1 MAKSISVTVTGNA
14 APLRKELKRAT
25 QDLSGFAKAQKQLV
39 SLSSLGYAVAGA
51 SVVRFGKQIV
61 QAALDD
67 QKSQALLR
75 DAIAKTGAVTDR
87 ATASA
92 EAFVKQL
99 SLSSNIADDDLRPAM
114 STLVR
119 ATSDVSRAQ
128 TLLALS
134 TEIAT
139 ATQKDLSTVSIAVAK
154 ASLGQTTALGKLG
167 VPLSAAAK
175 ESGNFAL
182 AFEELNKQ
190 FTGTNAAALNTT
202 AGKVANLSIR
212 FNELKETVGALLIPA
227 VDEVTGSLLKTA
239 EAAEEGDWIG
249 GLYNGI
255 IAAGQAADAITPDLF
270 NLALSISNSAQNA
283 LGLGKEIKT
292 TSEITGEG
300 AGSFRLYDEQLSRVK
315 DNLNETENAT
325 ADYGAAVNSLI
336 YGQNTTFTKI
346 YADRVE
352 EVARQTEAA
361 KTRAEKAREKFAA
374 LGQTLKGTLNTA
386 LTDAR
391 NKLQAAKDEMNN
403 FADATASAISGNLSI
418 GNALSGAS
426 DGESAYTEA
435 LKRRADAYRA
445 LNISKATGDIAGYTR
460 ALDEVAEAEGAVTSA
475 QSARRSPGQLFA
487 DQIAK
492 AKKFATDLKTLI
504 SPPFSLSEAGLSQLI
519 NLGIDSGSQ
528 VAAELVA
535 GTGSLSVG
543 AINEGLASVGAV
555 AGQLGTSAGSI
566 FRGGA
571 VGAAQTDVNNLARAS
586 VTNNNNSYSITITSG
601 VGDEVEI
608 GKSVVKYL
616 QAYDKKFSGIP
627 IKVKK

>member
-25 QDLSGFAKAQKQLV
+25 QDLSGFAKAQRGFGDIAK
-39 SLSSLGYAVAGA
+39 LGYAVAGA
-51 SVVRFGKQIV
+51 SVVRFGQQLVK
-61 QAALDD
+61 AALDD
-67 QKSQALLR
+67 EKSQALLR
-75 DAIAKTGAVTDR
+75 ASIAKTGFATEE

-92 EAFVKQL
+92 EAYVKQL
-99 SLSSNIADDDLRPAM
+99 SLSSNIADDSLRPALA
-114 STLVR
+114 TLTR
-119 ATSDVSRAQ
+119 ATGDVTRAQ
-128 TLLALS
+128 TLLTLS

-139 ATQKDLSTVSIAVAK
+139 ATGKDLASVSIAVAK
-154 ASLGQTTALGKLG
+154 ASLGSTTALGKLG
-167 VPLSAAAK
+167 VPLSEGAK
-175 ESGNFAL
+175 QSGNFAL

-190 FTGTNAAALNTT
+190 FSGSNAAALNTT

-212 FNELKETVGALLIPA
+212 FNELKETLGSQLLPV
-227 VDEVTGSLLKTA
+227 VDKVTSSLIK
-239 EAAEEGDWIG
+239 
-249 GLYNGI
+249 
-255 IAAGQAADAITPDLF
+255 AADAADKGESLDALKNTFTAISDATPDVGAIITDL
-270 NLALSISNSAQNA
+270 
-283 LGLGKEIKT
+283 T
-292 TSEITGEG
+292 TELIRGEG
-300 AGSFRLYDEQLSRVK
+300 YVLDYVKALEAGVDMTGQGIKAFPFYVDQVVKTRQALEEATTATYDYS
-315 DNLNETENAT
+315 
-325 ADYGAAVNSLI
+325 AAANSLI

-352 EVARQTEAA
+352 EVARQTDAA

-386 LTDAR
+386 LEDAR
-391 NKLQAAKDEMNN
+391 NKLQAAKDEMKA
-403 FADATASAISGNLSI
+403 FGDATASAITGNVTI
-418 GNALSGAS
+418 GDALSGAS

-435 LKRRADAYRA
+435 LKKRADAYRA
-445 LNISKATGDIAGYTR
+445 LNIAKATGDIAGYTR
-460 ALDEVAEAEGAVTSA
+460 ALDEVTEAEQAVTSA

-519 NLGIDSGSQ
+519 NLGIDSGSS

-571 VGAAQTDVNNLARAS
+571 VGAAQTDVDRLGRAS
-586 VTNNNNSYSITITSG
+586 VTTTNNSYSITISAG

-608 GKSVVKYL
+608 GKQVVKYL

>member
-1 MAKSISVTVTGNA
+1 
-14 APLRKELKRAT
+14 
-25 QDLSGFAKAQKQLV
+25 
-39 SLSSLGYAVAGA
+39 
-51 SVVRFGKQIV
+51 
-61 QAALDD
+61 
-67 QKSQALLR
+67 
-75 DAIAKTGAVTDR
+75 
-87 ATASA
+87 
-92 EAFVKQL
+92 
-99 SLSSNIADDDLRPAM
+99 
-114 STLVR
+114 
-119 ATSDVSRAQ
+119 
-128 TLLALS
+128 LLALS

-139 ATQKDLSTVSIAVAK
+139 ATGKDLASVSMAVAK
-154 ASLGQTTALGKLG
+154 ASLGSTTALGKLG
-167 VPLSAAAK
+167 VPLSDAAK

-190 FTGTNAAALNTT
+190 FTGSNAAALDTA
-202 AGKVANLSIR
+202 AGKIENLSLR
-212 FNELKETVGALLIPA
+212 FEELKESIGVILLPQVGKATDGLTELSKATDESASIGSRLGNIFSGAAKIFDVTDLTDEIAEFGLSLTKSGVRALGFGKDA
-227 VDEVTGSLLKTA
+227 E
-239 EAAEEGDWIG
+239 EAADGVAILNDNLGEFKDEEYVSVFSKFGE
-249 GLYNGI
+249 
-255 IAAGQAADAITPDLF
+255 
-270 NLALSISNSAQNA
+270 ALKSARKRLEEIDEAQKKANDKFKA
-283 LGLGKEIKT
+283 LG
-292 TSEITGEG
+292 
-300 AGSFRLYDEQLSRVK
+300 D
-315 DNLNETENAT
+315 
-325 ADYGAAVNSLI
+325 
-336 YGQNTTFTKI
+336 
-346 YADRVE
+346 
-352 EVARQTEAA
+352 
-361 KTRAEKAREKFAA
+361 
-374 LGQTLKGTLNTA
+374 TLKGALNTA

-391 NKLQAAKDEMNN
+391 NKLQAAKDEMKA
-403 FADATASAISGNLSI
+403 FADATSSAISGNISI

-571 VGAAQTDVNNLARAS
+571 VGAAQADVDRLGRAS
-586 VTNNNNSYSITITSG
+586 VTTTNNSYSITISAG

-608 GKSVVKYL
+608 GKQVVKYL

>member
-25 QDLSGFAKAQKQLV
+25 QDLSGFAKAQKQI
-39 SLSSLGYAVAGA
+39 SALSSIGYAVAGA
-51 SVVRFGKQIV
+51 SVVRFGKQVV

-75 DAIAKTGAVTDR
+75 DAISKTGAVTDR

-92 EAFVKQL
+92 EDFVKQL
-99 SLSSNIADDDLRPAM
+99 SLQSNIADDNLRPAF

-119 ATSDVSRAQ
+119 ATSDVTRAQ
-128 TLLALS
+128 DLLALS

-139 ATQKDLSTVSIAVAK
+139 ATGKDLASVSIAVAK
-154 ASLGQTTALGKLG
+154 ASLGSTTALGKLG

-182 AFEELNKQ
+182 AFEELNAQ
-190 FTGTNAAALNTT
+190 FSGSNAAALNTT
-202 AGKVANLSIR
+202 AGKVENLSIR
-212 FNELKETVGALLIPA
+212 FNELKETVGALLVPA

-239 EAAEEGDWIG
+239 EAAEKGDFLG

-270 NLALSISNSAQNA
+270 NLALSISDSTQNA
-283 LGLGKEIKT
+283 LGLGREIKT

-300 AGSFRLYDEQLSRVK
+300 AGSFRLYDQQLSRVK
-315 DNLNETENAT
+315 DNLNETETAT

-336 YGQNTTFTKI
+336 YSQNTTFTKI

-352 EVARQTEAA
+352 EVARQLDASNKKTEE
-361 KTRAEKAREKFAA
+361 TKAKFAA
-374 LGQTLKGTLNTA
+374 LGATLKGALNTA
-386 LTDAR
+386 LTDAK
-391 NKLQAAKDEMNN
+391 NKLQAAKDEMKG

-418 GNALSGAS
+418 GNALSDAS
-426 DGESAYTEA
+426 NGESAYTEA

-445 LNISKATGDIAGYTR
+445 LNIAKATGDIGAYTR
-460 ALDEVAEAEGAVTSA
+460 ALDEVSDAEQAVTSA

-487 DQIAK
+487 DQISK

-504 SPPFSLSEAGLSQLI
+504 SAPFNLSEAGLSQLI

-555 AGQLGTSAGSI
+555 AGELGTSAGSI

-571 VGAAQTDVNNLARAS
+571 VSDAQAEVNRLGRAS
-586 VTNNNNSYSITITSG
+586 VTTTNNTYSITISAG

-608 GKSVVKYL
+608 GKQVVKYL
-616 QAYDKKFSGIP
+616 QAYDKKFDGIK

>member
-1 MAKSISVTVTGNA
+1 
-14 APLRKELKRAT
+14 
-25 QDLSGFAKAQKQLV
+25 
-39 SLSSLGYAVAGA
+39 
-51 SVVRFGKQIV
+51 
-61 QAALDD
+61 
-67 QKSQALLR
+67 
-75 DAIAKTGAVTDR
+75 
-87 ATASA
+87 
-92 EAFVKQL
+92 
-99 SLSSNIADDDLRPAM
+99 M

-119 ATSDVSRAQ
+119 ATGDVSRAQ

-270 NLALSISNSAQNA
+270 NLAISISNSAQNA

-528 VAAELVA
+528 VASELVA

-571 VGAAQTDVNNLARAS
+571 VGAAQTDVDRLGRAS
-586 VTNNNNSYSITITSG
+586 VTTTNNSYSITISAG

-608 GKSVVKYL
+608 GKQVVKYL

>member
-1 MAKSISVTVTGNA
+1 MAKSVSVTVTGNA
-14 APLRKELKRAT
+14 APLRKELKKAT
-25 QDLSGFAKAQKQLV
+25 QDLSGFAKAQRGFGDIAK
-39 SLSSLGYAVAGA
+39 LGYAVAGA
-51 SVVRFGKQIV
+51 SVVRFGAQLVK
-61 QAALDD
+61 AAMEDE
-67 QKSQALLR
+67 KSQALLR
-75 DAIAKTGAVTDR
+75 DAISKTGAVTDR

-92 EAFVKQL
+92 EDFVKQL
-99 SLSSNIADDDLRPAM
+99 SLSSNTADDDLRPAL

-119 ATSDVSRAQ
+119 ATSDVTRAQ
-128 TLLALS
+128 DLLALS

-139 ATQKDLSTVSIAVAK
+139 ATGKDLASVSIAVAK
-154 ASLGQTTALGKLG
+154 ASLGSTTALGKLG

-182 AFEELNKQ
+182 AFEELNAQ
-190 FTGTNAAALNTT
+190 FGGSNAAALNTA
-202 AGKVANLSIR
+202 AGRLANLSIR
-212 FNELKETVGALLIPA
+212 FEELKESLGSLVLPA
-227 VDEVTGSLLKTA
+227 VDDVTKSLTSLA
-239 EAAEEGDWIG
+239 VAAEKKDNIG
-249 GLYNGI
+249 IL
-255 IAAGQAADAITPDLF
+255 AGAFNTLSVVAEKLTPELDDLAFQLSDA
-270 NLALSISNSAQNA
+270 AQNA
-283 LGLGKEIKT
+283 LGLGKEVQT
-292 TSEITGEG
+292 TSEITGLG

-315 DNLNETENAT
+315 DNLNETETAT
-325 ADYGAAVNSLI
+325 ADYGAAVSNLI

-352 EVARQTEAA
+352 EVARQTDAA
-361 KTRAEKAREKFAA
+361 KTRAEKAAEKFKA
-374 LGQTLKGTLNTA
+374 LGTTLKGALNTA

-403 FADATASAISGNLSI
+403 FADATSTAISGNLSI
-418 GNALSGAS
+418 GNALSDAAS
-426 DGESAYTEA
+426 GESAYTEA
-435 LKRRADAYRA
+435 LKRRADAYQA
-445 LNISKATGDIAGYTR
+445 LNIAKATGDIAGYTR

-487 DQIAK
+487 DQISK

-504 SPPFSLSEAGLSQLI
+504 SAPFNLSEAGLSQLI

-543 AINEGLASVGAV
+543 AINEGLAGVGAV
-555 AGQLGTSAGSI
+555 AGELGTSAGSI

-571 VGAAQTDVNNLARAS
+571 VGAAQADVDRLGRAS
-586 VTNNNNSYSITITSG
+586 VTTTNNTYSITISAG

-608 GKSVVKYL
+608 GKQVVKYL
-616 QAYDKKFSGIP
+616 QAYDKKFDGIK

>member
-75 DAIAKTGAVTDR
+75 DAISKTGAVTDR

-119 ATSDVSRAQ
+119 ATGDVSRAQ

-325 ADYGAAVNSLI
+325 ADYGAADNSL
-336 YGQNTTFTKI
+336 N
-346 YADRVE
+346 
-352 EVARQTEAA
+352 
-361 KTRAEKAREKFAA
+361 
-374 LGQTLKGTLNTA
+374 
-386 LTDAR
+386 
-391 NKLQAAKDEMNN
+391 
-403 FADATASAISGNLSI
+403 
-418 GNALSGAS
+418 
-426 DGESAYTEA
+426 
-435 LKRRADAYRA
+435 
-445 LNISKATGDIAGYTR
+445 
-460 ALDEVAEAEGAVTSA
+460 
-475 QSARRSPGQLFA
+475 
-487 DQIAK
+487 
-492 AKKFATDLKTLI
+492 
-504 SPPFSLSEAGLSQLI
+504 
-519 NLGIDSGSQ
+519 
-528 VAAELVA
+528 
-535 GTGSLSVG
+535 
-543 AINEGLASVGAV
+543 
-555 AGQLGTSAGSI
+555 
-566 FRGGA
+566 
-571 VGAAQTDVNNLARAS
+571 
-586 VTNNNNSYSITITSG
+586 
-601 VGDEVEI
+601 
-608 GKSVVKYL
+608 
-616 QAYDKKFSGIP
+616 
-627 IKVKK
+627 

>member
-25 QDLSGFAKAQKQLV
+25 QDLSGFAKAQKQI
-39 SLSSLGYAVAGA
+39 SALSSLGYAVAGA
-51 SVVRFGKQIV
+51 SVVRFGKQVV

-92 EAFVKQL
+92 EDFVKQL
-99 SLSSNIADDDLRPAM
+99 SLSSNIADDNLRPAL

-119 ATSDVSRAQ
+119 ATGDVTRAQ
-128 TLLALS
+128 DLLALS
-134 TEIAT
+134 TEIST
-139 ATQKDLSTVSIAVAK
+139 ATQKDLASVSIAVAK
-154 ASLGQTTALGKLG
+154 ASLGSTTALGKLG

-182 AFEELNKQ
+182 AFEELNAQ
-190 FTGTNAAALNTT
+190 FSGTNAAALNTT

-212 FNELKETVGALLIPA
+212 FNELKETVGALLVPA

-239 EAAEEGDWIG
+239 EAAEKGDFLG

-270 NLALSISNSAQNA
+270 NLALSISNSTQNA
-283 LGLGKEIKT
+283 LGLGREIKT

-300 AGSFRLYDEQLSRVK
+300 AGSFRLYDQQLSRVK
-315 DNLNETENAT
+315 DNLNETETAT

-336 YGQNTTFTKI
+336 YSQNTTFTKI

-361 KTRAEKAREKFAA
+361 KTRAEKAAEKFKA
-374 LGQTLKGTLNTA
+374 LGATLKGTLNTA

-403 FADATASAISGNLSI
+403 FADATSSAISGNLSI
-418 GNALSGAS
+418 GNALSGAA

-445 LNISKATGDIAGYTR
+445 LNIAKATGDIAGYTR
-460 ALDEVAEAEGAVTSA
+460 ALDEVTEAEQAVTSA

-487 DQIAK
+487 DQISK

-504 SPPFSLSEAGLSQLI
+504 SAPFNLSEAGLSQLI

-543 AINEGLASVGAV
+543 TINEGLASVGAV
-555 AGQLGTSAGSI
+555 AGELGTSAGSI

-571 VGAAQTDVNNLARAS
+571 VGDAQAEVNRLGRAS
-586 VTNNNNSYSITITSG
+586 VTTTNNTYSITISAG

-608 GKSVVKYL
+608 GKQVVKYL
-616 QAYDKKFSGIP
+616 QAYDKKFDGIK

>member
-1 MAKSISVTVTGNA
+1 
-14 APLRKELKRAT
+14 L
-25 QDLSGFAKAQKQLV
+25 
-39 SLSSLGYAVAGA
+39 
-51 SVVRFGKQIV
+51 
-61 QAALDD
+61 
-67 QKSQALLR
+67 
-75 DAIAKTGAVTDR
+75 
-87 ATASA
+87 
-92 EAFVKQL
+92 
-99 SLSSNIADDDLRPAM
+99 

-119 ATSDVSRAQ
+119 ATGDVTRAQ
-128 TLLALS
+128 DLLALS
-134 TEIAT
+134 TEIST
-139 ATQKDLSTVSIAVAK
+139 ATQKDLASVSIAVAK
-154 ASLGQTTALGKLG
+154 ASLGSTTALGKLG

-182 AFEELNKQ
+182 AFEELNAQ
-190 FTGTNAAALNTT
+190 FSGTNAAALNTT

-212 FNELKETVGALLIPA
+212 FNELKETVGALLVPA
-227 VDEVTGSLLKTA
+227 VDEVTGSLLKSA
-239 EAAEEGDWIG
+239 QAAEEGNYG
-249 GLYNGI
+249 GALKNGL
-255 IAAGQAADAITPDLF
+255 IAAGDAAKAITPDFAKLGAEILQGDGYVLDYVKSLEKSVDMTGRGIEAFPLYVDQVVKTRQALEKATSATF
-270 NLALSISNSAQNA
+270 N
-283 LGLGKEIKT
+283 
-292 TSEITGEG
+292 
-300 AGSFRLYDEQLSRVK
+300 
-315 DNLNETENAT
+315 
-325 ADYGAAVNSLI
+325 YGDAVDSLI
-336 YGQNTTFTKI
+336 FSQNTTFTKI

-361 KTRAEKAREKFAA
+361 KTRAEAARDKFKA
-374 LGQTLKGTLNTA
+374 LGETLKGALNTA

-403 FADATASAISGNLSI
+403 FADATSSAISGNLSI
-418 GNALSGAS
+418 GNALSGAA

-487 DQIAK
+487 DQISK

-504 SPPFSLSEAGLSQLI
+504 SAPFNLSEAGLSQLI

-555 AGQLGTSAGSI
+555 AGELGTSAGSI

-571 VGAAQTDVNNLARAS
+571 RDAAQAEVDRLGRAS
-586 VTNNNNSYSITITSG
+586 VTTTNNTYSITISAG

-608 GKSVVKYL
+608 GKQVVKYL